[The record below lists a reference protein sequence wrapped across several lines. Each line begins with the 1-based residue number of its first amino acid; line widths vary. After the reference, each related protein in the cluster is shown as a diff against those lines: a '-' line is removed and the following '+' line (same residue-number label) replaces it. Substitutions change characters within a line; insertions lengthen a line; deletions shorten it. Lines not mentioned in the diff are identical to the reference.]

1 MSVLVWS
8 GFIALILAL
17 LALDLGVFHRRAHE
31 PTVAEALG
39 WSAFWI
45 ALAMAFNGLVFF
57 LYENNWIG
65 VGLAFP
71 EDIGGRQAALEFFT
85 GYLLEKS
92 LSLDNIF
99 VIALIFSYFRIPLRY
114 QHRVLFW
121 GVVGALVMRG
131 LMIGLGAALMASFS
145 WMTYVFGGLL
155 LLTAVRMLAVDHESL
170 DPERNALIR
179 VARRLYPVSSEMHGQ
194 HFFVHENGV
203 RTITPLF
210 LVLLMVEGTD
220 VLFAVDSIPAIF
232 AVTHDPFL
240 VYTSNVFAILGLRSL
255 YFALAPLLARFRFL
269 KISLVFVLA
278 FVGVKMLLAHHHPV
292 PVALSLS
299 VILGILS
306 VGVLASV
313 LFQEGEGTALRS
325 PVEGEHERLFR
336 VTRSV
341 ALRAAVLMVGGT
353 VLVFGVFLLVIP
365 GLGLKVIVG
374 ALALL
379 ATQFV
384 WARALLA
391 RARARLGGKDGE
403 DGEHVIH
410 PPS

>member
-1 MSVLVWS
+1 MNLLAWT
-8 GFIALILAL
+8 GFVALILAL
-17 LALDLGVFHRRAHE
+17 LALDLGVLNRRPHE

-99 VIALIFSYFRIPLRY
+99 IIALVFSYFRVPLRY

-121 GVVGALVMRG
+121 GVVGAMVMRG
-131 LMIGLGAALMASFS
+131 IMIGAGAALMSRFA

-155 LLTAVRMLAVDHESL
+155 LVTALRMLRTDHESL
-170 DPERNALIR
+170 EPEKSPLVRL
-179 VARRLYPVSSEMHGQ
+179 ARRLYPITAEYREQ
-194 HFFVHENGV
+194 HFFVLQNGV
-203 RTITPLF
+203 RHATPLL

-232 AVTHDPFL
+232 AVTADPFL

-269 KISLVFVLA
+269 KVSLVVVLA
-278 FVGVKMLLAHHHPV
+278 FVGVKLLLTHHHPI
-292 PVALSLS
+292 PVAISLPA
-299 VILGILS
+299 I
-306 VGVLASV
+306 VGVLAVGVVASLV
-313 LFQEGEGTALRS
+313 LREPEERALRS
-325 PVEGEHERLFR
+325 PLEGEGDRFFRL
-336 VTRSV
+336 TRAIVLRSI
-341 ALRAAVLMVGGT
+341 ALMLGGT
-353 VLVFGVFLLVIP
+353 LLVLGVFLLVLP
-365 GLGLKVIVG
+365 GMGVAGWLG

-379 ATQFV
+379 VSQIV
-384 WARALLA
+384 WAGALLRQA
-391 RARARLGGKDGE
+391 GTEPHDDDRQE
-403 DGEHVIH
+403 EV
-410 PPS
+410 